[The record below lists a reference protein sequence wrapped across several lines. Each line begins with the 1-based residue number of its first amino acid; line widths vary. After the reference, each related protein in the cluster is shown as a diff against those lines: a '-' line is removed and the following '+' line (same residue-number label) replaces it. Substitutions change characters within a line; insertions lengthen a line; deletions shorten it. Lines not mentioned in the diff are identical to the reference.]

1 MGPPYNPVMHARAVL
16 LAAIALAAFSLQ
28 ALDPA
33 AALARAKQ
41 DIGSGNDA
49 AALRV
54 LRQATAGAAALT
66 DANQRTAALGA
77 IHFYSALA
85 SSNLGDRE
93 QAVEELRSFFLYSA
107 NATLEV
113 ARYPKAFVEIFE
125 TTRRDIR
132 RGRENPASFDDAYP
146 GFPPAVSSSVWPA
159 SLWGASSEFRILGTS
174 AERSAWDALKTDDER
189 RAFIQRFWASRDPD
203 PSTEVNEAR
212 IEFLHRIAFADVA
225 FNEGNDG
232 RGSLSDRGRV
242 FVLLG
247 VPQRVSVR
255 PMNRREAWYAPRRT
269 IDAGN
274 AMEQWTYFRDQLPK
288 KLPHNEVVFR
298 FVSEGGAQQRT
309 LQAEFLSETVLR
321 QAPEALKND

>member
-1 MGPPYNPVMHARAVL
+1 MHARAGVL
-16 LAAIALAAFSLQ
+16 AVITFAALSLH

-33 AALARAKQ
+33 AALAKAKQ
-41 DIGSGNDA
+41 DIAAGNNA
-49 AALRV
+49 AAVRELREV
-54 LRQATAGAAALT
+54 IAVAAALT
-66 DANQRTAALGA
+66 DANQRAAALSA

-85 SSNLGDRE
+85 SFNLGDRA
-93 QAVEELRSFFLYSA
+93 QAIEELRSFFLYSA
-107 NATLEV
+107 NAKLEGPH
-113 ARYPKAFVEIFE
+113 YPKPFVEIFE
-125 TTRRDIR
+125 ATRRDIR

-146 GFPPAVSSSVWPA
+146 GFPPSVSSSVWPVN
-159 SLWGASSEFRILGTS
+159 LWGASSEFLILGTR
-174 AERSAWDALKTDDER
+174 AERQTWDAMKNDDER
-189 RAFIQRFWASRDPD
+189 RSFIARFWVSRDPD
-203 PSTEVNEAR
+203 PSTDVNEAR

-247 VPQRVSVR
+247 VPKRVSVR
-255 PMNRREAWYAPRRT
+255 PMDRREAWYAPRRT
-269 IDAGN
+269 LDAGN
-274 AMEQWTYFRDQLPK
+274 AIEQWTYFRDQLPK

-321 QAPEALKND
+321 QAPDALKNE

>member
-1 MGPPYNPVMHARAVL
+1 MHARAGVL
-16 LAAIALAAFSLQ
+16 AVITFAALSLH

-33 AALARAKQ
+33 AALAKAKQ
-41 DIGSGNDA
+41 DIAAGNNA
-49 AALRV
+49 AAVRELREV
-54 LRQATAGAAALT
+54 IAVAAALT
-66 DANQRTAALGA
+66 DANQRAAALSA

-85 SSNLGDRE
+85 SFNLGDRA
-93 QAVEELRSFFLYSA
+93 QAIEELRSFFLYSA
-107 NATLEV
+107 NAKLEG
-113 ARYPKAFVEIFE
+113 AHYPKPFVEIFE
-125 TTRRDIR
+125 ATRRDIR

-146 GFPPAVSSSVWPA
+146 GFPPSVSSSVWPVN
-159 SLWGASSEFRILGTS
+159 LWGASSEFLILGTR
-174 AERSAWDALKTDDER
+174 AERQTWDAMKNDDER
-189 RAFIQRFWASRDPD
+189 RSFIARFWVSRDPD
-203 PSTEVNEAR
+203 PSTDVNEAR

-247 VPQRVSVR
+247 VPKRVSVR
-255 PMNRREAWYAPRRT
+255 PMDRREAWYAPRRT
-269 IDAGN
+269 LDAGN
-274 AMEQWTYFRDQLPK
+274 AIEQWTYFRDQLPK

-321 QAPEALKND
+321 QAPDALKNE